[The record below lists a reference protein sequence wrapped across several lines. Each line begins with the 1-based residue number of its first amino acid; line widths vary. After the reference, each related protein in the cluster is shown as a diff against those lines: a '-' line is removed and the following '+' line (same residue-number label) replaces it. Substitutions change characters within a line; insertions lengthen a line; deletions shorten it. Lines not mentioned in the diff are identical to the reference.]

1 LLYETGRMT
10 KIEYDALGD
19 KITLMENDLKEL
31 ELDLNMKYAELL
43 IYSDLKKVVKE

>member
-1 LLYETGRMT
+1 MS
-10 KIEYDALGD
+10 KIEYETLGD
-19 KITLMENDLKEL
+19 KITLLENDLKEL